1 MMTALS
7 TFSKSAGSL
16 DCVVHCAGIMKD
28 APLGMISQELA
39 DEVIGTNVIAT
50 LQVVQLATRIMSR
63 HNSGSIIL
71 FNSVVGLDGA
81 LGQVLYS
88 TSKAAL
94 TGLVKSAAREL
105 GPKGIR
111 INAIAPGLIQ
121 THLIKVLD
129 RLGLSG
135 DLAARL
141 RQVRGE
147 PAGAAGHPPL
157 PPRMGRVLRPRG
169 VLRAAPWL
177 YTHSDMCITRPS
189 AGVSLATTAPSQ

>member
-28 APLGMISQELA
+28 APLGMISEELA

-50 LQVVQLATRIMSR
+50 LQVVQFATRIMSR
-63 HNSGSIIL
+63 QNSGSIVL

-94 TGLVKSAAREL
+94 TGLVKSASREL

-121 THLIKVLD
+121 TDLIKDLD
-129 RLGLSG
+129 GALLENLRQSTPLGRLGESKDIAPLVMF
-135 DLAARL
+135 LASDDASFITA
-141 RQVRGE
+141 E
-147 PAGAAGHPPL
+147 TI
-157 PPRMGRVLRPRG
+157 RVDGGFRP
-169 VLRAAPWL
+169 
-177 YTHSDMCITRPS
+177 
-189 AGVSLATTAPSQ
+189 